1 MIYKSGVRCMCVLR
15 NNSCCSKMFRFETLC
30 KRRWIYTKMKT
41 WIAMSPHTHTTT
53 ARSCSPH
60 ICCLSL
66 SEWPAID
73 KKLCTKWISLAPFT
87 QTLAHH
93 RQCGCVHVHKIH
105 IVQLPAAC
113 VLVQKQDFLLWK
125 QKDSMATIPK
135 YTTHVLV
142 FIRYK
147 VRMKWA
153 HTHRPDACHAMPILW
168 VCCF

>member
-1 MIYKSGVRCMCVLR
+1 MDIYENENLNC
-15 NNSCCSKMFRFETLC
+15 NEPAHNT
-30 KRRWIYTKMKT
+30 
-41 WIAMSPHTHTTT
+41 AT

-73 KKLCTKWISLAPFT
+73 KKLCAKWISLAPFT

-135 YTTHVLV
+135 YTTHMYLYL
-142 FIRYK
+142 FNIK
-147 VRMKWA
+147 FEWNGLILIGPM
-153 HTHRPDACHAMPILW
+153 HAMPCLYFGFVVFNPQLCLIY
-168 VCCF
+168 VKRKTKNGRSSVRRTYYK